1 MSISSAYVLCALLTE
16 KKHLLYYFINKTNN
30 STMFGNFKTIRI
42 ALALMLAMIGN
53 HPKSAVLLGIKK
65 SREVIREIFYNSMEA
80 SV

>member
-1 MSISSAYVLCALLTE
+1 
-16 KKHLLYYFINKTNN
+16 
-30 STMFGNFKTIRI
+30 MFGNFKTIRI

-65 SREVIREIFYNSMEA
+65 SREVIREIFYNSLEA